1 MDADF
6 GLRQDNGAYLA
17 RPIRLEA
24 EAADARFWSNFVGR
38 SPNLAITIF
47 LYVAGFLLVTM
58 AVVLLLQAFGWVQVP
73 RQAIGALAL
82 LAVGLGILA
91 GIRNR

>member
-1 MDADF
+1 
-6 GLRQDNGAYLA
+6 
-17 RPIRLEA
+17 
-24 EAADARFWSNFVGR
+24 VGR

-58 AVVLLLQAFGWVQVP
+58 AVVLLLQAFGWFRVP
-73 RQAIGALAL
+73 QQAIGALAL